1 VQIITELKNTAGS
14 MDCISKDASTC
25 TLDNI
30 SMSDNENGDFA
41 ANFDDPVSITDDISA
56 IKQ

>member
-1 VQIITELKNTAGS
+1 
-14 MDCISKDASTC
+14 MDCISKDTSTC